1 MRPAALLAALLAA
14 ASLPAQVVPPAKP
27 VPPARDNGAPL
38 DPVWKYE
45 ADLDINGRS
54 GDVNASGYAAGFRA
68 EGEHANISRTTL
80 SLRGKNAS
88 QEDAAGADVKSA
100 DELRGQ
106 AAYERTL
113 AEKSFWYV
121 RADAGYDNV
130 RDLDLIALGSAGL
143 GHRFLKDDK
152 GSLDLRAG
160 LGYRQEEG
168 SGDVVDVSAAALDAG
183 LNFERDL
190 GWGQLRIQLD
200 LVPSLED
207 LADLTLRNEASL
219 ELLGGKDRPLSL
231 RIGLLQ
237 DYRSEAPAG
246 EEKLQNTYFVRLVY
260 RWQ

>member
-1 MRPAALLAALLAA
+1 MRLASLPVLLAA
-14 ASLPAQVVPPAKP
+14 ALSAQAVPPAK
-27 VPPARDNGAPL
+27 VAPPARDDGAPL

-45 ADLDINGRS
+45 ADLDVNGRS
-54 GDVNASGYAAGFRA
+54 GNVNSSGFAAGIRA
-68 EGEHANISRTTL
+68 AGEHANVSRTTL
-80 SLRGKNAS
+80 SLRGKNAT
-88 QEDAAGADVKSA
+88 QEDALGADVKSA

-106 AAYERTL
+106 ASHERTL

-130 RDLDLIALGSAGL
+130 RNLDLIALGSAGL
-143 GHRFLKDDK
+143 GYRFLKDDK

-168 SGDVVDVSAAALDAG
+168 SGGVEDVSAAALDAG
-183 LNFERDL
+183 LSFERDL

-207 LADLTLRNEASL
+207 IADLTLRNEASL
-219 ELLGGKDRPLSL
+219 ELLGGKESPLSL
-231 RIGLLQ
+231 RLGLLQ
-237 DYRSEAPAG
+237 DYRSQVSAG

>member
-1 MRPAALLAALLAA
+1 MRLASLLPALLAA
-14 ASLPAQVVPPAKP
+14 AALPAQAVPPAKP
-27 VPPARDNGAPL
+27 VPPTQDNGAPL

-45 ADLDINGRS
+45 ADLDVNGRS
-54 GDVNASGYAAGFRA
+54 GNVNSSGFAAGIRA
-68 EGEHANISRTTL
+68 AGEHANVSRTTL
-80 SLRGKNAS
+80 SLRGKNAT
-88 QEDAAGADVKSA
+88 QEDALGADVKSA

-113 AEKSFWYV
+113 AEKTFWYV

-130 RDLDLIALGSAGL
+130 RNLDLIALGSAGL
-143 GHRFLKDDK
+143 GYRFLKDDK

-168 SGDVVDVSAAALDAG
+168 SAGVEDVSAAALDAG

-200 LVPSLED
+200 LIPSLED
-207 LADLTLRNEASL
+207 LADLTLRHEASL
-219 ELLGGKDRPLSL
+219 ELLGKDSPLSL
-231 RIGLLQ
+231 RVGLLQ
-237 DYRSEAPAG
+237 DYRSEVVAG
-246 EEKLQNTYFVRLVY
+246 DEKLQNTYFVRLVY